1 MTRPYRFL
9 DFTDRKMSRRT
20 QAWTLAS
27 LTAFGLIAACLWITF
42 PTDGTPDW
50 SRLAL
55 WCAYGTV
62 GFGYFWAMILAERPA
77 RRQFLSASSIIV
89 GSHIVLVAALDF
101 TVVPPGRRFAVALET
116 LAIGPGLGIG
126 IASAV
131 IVALIVVGA
140 IIIALASATLLFV
153 KAVRLPRAD
162 AGLRIRAFSLAGAV
176 LGGALMFLCSVIAP
190 DPPGVEVSHPGRGAG
205 GMALIS
211 LFLQSFGVIGIRP
224 GWFPIS
230 VVVLFVLSLILVL
243 QFLARPM
250 WLPRA
255 AETRKLPRK

>member
-1 MTRPYRFL
+1 MTRLHRFL
-9 DFTDRKMSRRT
+9 DVTDRKMSRRT

-42 PTDGTPDW
+42 PAESTPGW
-50 SRLAL
+50 SRLTL
-55 WCAYGTV
+55 WCAYGLV
-62 GFGYFWAMILAERPA
+62 GFGYFWATILAARPS

-89 GSHIVLVAALDF
+89 GSHVVLVAALDF
-101 TVVPPGRRFAVALET
+101 TVVPPGRRLAVALET

-126 IASAV
+126 IASAA

-140 IIIALASATLLFV
+140 IITAFVSATLLFIE
-153 KAVRLPRAD
+153 AVRVPPAD
-162 AGLRIRAFSLAGAV
+162 ARRRIRAFSLAGAV
-176 LGGALMFLCSVIAP
+176 LGGALMILCSVIAP
-190 DPPGVEVSHPGRGAG
+190 DPPGVEVSHSGRGAG

-211 LFLQSFGVIGIRP
+211 LFLQSFGIIGTRP

-230 VVVLFVLSLILVL
+230 VVVLFVLSLVLVL

-250 WLPRA
+250 WLPRS
-255 AETRKLPRK
+255 AETRKAPRK